1 MQSELRG
8 HMTIQTELHPELRV
22 DVTAPVATI
31 TIDAPDNENRLNPES
46 LRNLG
51 AVIDELRTRN
61 DIQVVIFTGAGD
73 DWFSAGLMNPAIRA
87 AMTKDEVIAY
97 VVDGNRIFDELEA
110 LPQIT
115 IAAINGRIVAGA
127 SELALAC
134 DIRIAGEHSTLVL
147 PEAKWGG
154 FPGAGAPHR
163 LPMAVGHSHA
173 IELIAS
179 GKEIDAAEMSRIGF
193 VNHVHPKGDVL
204 AAATELAQTIGA
216 NGPLATRG
224 AKRIARAR
232 REPGFRAAREL
243 SDALR
248 HALEWS
254 HDVDEGIAAA
264 KEGRAAKFT
273 GR

>member
-1 MQSELRG
+1 MIIE
-8 HMTIQTELHPELRV
+8 TERHPELRV
-22 DVTAPVATI
+22 DMAAPVATI
-31 TIDAPDNENRLNPES
+31 TIDAPDNENRLNPDS

-51 AVIDELRTRN
+51 AVIDELRTST

-115 IAAINGRIVAGA
+115 IAAINGKIVAGA

-134 DIRIAGEHSTLVL
+134 DIRIAGEHSTLML

-163 LPMAVGHSHA
+163 LPMAVGHGHA

-179 GKEIDAAEMSRIGF
+179 GKEIDATEMARIGF
-193 VNHVHPKGDVL
+193 VNHLHPKGEVL
-204 AAATELAQTIGA
+204 PAAKELAQTIGA

-232 REPGFRAAREL
+232 QEPGFRAAREM
-243 SDALR
+243 SDTLR
-248 HALEWS
+248 YALEWS

-264 KEGRAAKFT
+264 REGRPARFT

>member
-1 MQSELRG
+1 
-8 HMTIQTELHPELRV
+8 MTITTKRHPELRL
-22 DVTAPVATI
+22 DLSPPVATI
-31 TIDAPDNENRLNPES
+31 TIDAPDNENRLNPDS
-46 LRNLG
+46 LRDLG
-51 AVIDELRTRN
+51 GLIDELRTSS
-61 DIQVVIFTGAGD
+61 DIQVVIFTGAGEE
-73 DWFSAGLMNPAIRA
+73 WFSAGLMNPAIRA

-134 DIRIAGEHSTLVL
+134 DIRIAGAHSTLML
-147 PEAKWGG
+147 PEARWGG

-163 LPMAVGHSHA
+163 LPMAVGHGHA

-179 GKEIDAAEMSRIGF
+179 GKEIDAAEMARIGF
-193 VNHVHPKGDVL
+193 VNHVHPKGEVL
-204 AAATELAQTIGA
+204 AAAMELATAIGA
-216 NGPLATRG
+216 NGPLATQG

-264 KEGRAAKFT
+264 KESRPAKFT

>member
-1 MQSELRG
+1 MNATDFDENALRIELK
-8 HMTIQTELHPELRV
+8 P
-22 DVTAPVATI
+22 PVATI
-31 TIDAPDNENRLNPES
+31 TIDRPDNENRFDPSLLQRFGKMVEE
-46 LRNLG
+46 LRNSSEIH
-51 AVIDELRTRN
+51 A
-61 DIQVVIFTGAGD
+61 VVITGAGD

-115 IAAINGRIVAGA
+115 IAAINGKIVAGA

-134 DIRIAGEHSTLVL
+134 DIRIAGDHSSLML

-173 IELIAS
+173 LELIAT
-179 GKEIDAAEMSRIGF
+179 GKEIDAAEMLRIGF
-193 VNHVHPKGDVL
+193 VNHLHPQGKVH
-204 AAATELAQTIGA
+204 AAADALARTIAA

-232 REPGFRAAREL
+232 QEPGFRAAREM
-243 SDALR
+243 SDTLR

-264 KEGRAAKFT
+264 KEGRPAKFT

>member
-1 MQSELRG
+1 MTINTKIHHELR
-8 HMTIQTELHPELRV
+8 LDLSP
-22 DVTAPVATI
+22 PVATI
-31 TIDAPDNENRLNPES
+31 IIDAPDNENRLNPDS
-46 LRNLG
+46 LRNLS
-51 AVIDELRTRN
+51 AVIGELRTSD
-61 DIQVVIFTGAGD
+61 DIQVVIFTGAGEE
-73 DWFSAGLMNPAIRA
+73 WFSAGLMNPAIRA
-87 AMTKDEVIAY
+87 TMTKDEVIAY
-97 VVDGNRIFDELEA
+97 VVDGNRTFDALEA

-134 DIRIAGEHSTLVL
+134 DIRIAGKHSSLML

-163 LPMAVGHSHA
+163 LPMAVGYGHA

-179 GKEIDAAEMSRIGF
+179 GKEIGAAEMARIGF
-193 VNHVHPKGDVL
+193 VNHLHPQGRVL
-204 AAATELAQTIGA
+204 AAARELADAIGA

-232 REPGFRAAREL
+232 REPGFQAAREL

-248 HALEWS
+248 QALEWS

-264 KEGRAAKFT
+264 KEGRLAKFT

>member
-1 MQSELRG
+1 
-8 HMTIQTELHPELRV
+8 
-22 DVTAPVATI
+22 
-31 TIDAPDNENRLNPES
+31 
-46 LRNLG
+46 
-51 AVIDELRTRN
+51 
-61 DIQVVIFTGAGD
+61 
-73 DWFSAGLMNPAIRA
+73 MNPAIRA

-115 IAAINGRIVAGA
+115 IAAINGKIVAGA
-127 SELALAC
+127 SELALTC
-134 DIRIAGEHSTLVL
+134 HIRIAGEHSTLML

-173 IELIAS
+173 LELIAS
-179 GKEIDAAEMSRIGF
+179 SKEIDDAEMARIGF
-193 VNHVHPKGDVL
+193 VNHLYPRGQVL
-204 AAATELAQTIGA
+204 AAATGLAETIGS

-232 REPGFRAAREL
+232 QEPSFRAAHEM
-243 SDALR
+243 SDKLR
-248 HALEWS
+248 HALDSS

-264 KEGRAAKFT
+264 TEGRPAKFT

>member
-1 MQSELRG
+1 MSIE
-8 HMTIQTELHPELRV
+8 TELHPELRA
-22 DVTAPVATI
+22 DISGPVATV

-46 LRNLG
+46 LRSLG
-51 AVIDELRTRN
+51 TLVEELRTRT
-61 DIQVVIFTGAGD
+61 DIHAVIFTGAGD
-73 DWFSAGLMNPAIRA
+73 EWFSAGLMNPAIRA

-110 LPQIT
+110 LPQVT

-134 DIRIAGEHSTLVL
+134 DIRIAGEHSTLML

-163 LPMAVGHSHA
+163 LPMAVGHGHA

-179 GKEIDAAEMSRIGF
+179 GKEIDAVEMARIGF
-193 VNHVHPKGDVL
+193 VNHHHPKGQVL
-204 AAATELAQTIGA
+204 AAAAKLAAAIGA

-243 SDALR
+243 SDSLR

-264 KEGRAAKFT
+264 KEGRPAKFT

>member
-1 MQSELRG
+1 MNENENALRMELA
-8 HMTIQTELHPELRV
+8 P
-22 DVTAPVATI
+22 PVATI
-31 TIDAPDNENRLNPES
+31 TIDRPDNENRFDPVL
-46 LRNLG
+46 LRRFG
-51 AVIDELRTRN
+51 EMVEELRTSA
-61 DIQVVIFTGAGD
+61 DIQAVVITGAGD
-73 DWFSAGLMNPAIRA
+73 EWFSAGLMNPAIRA

-110 LPQIT
+110 LHQIT

-134 DIRIAGEHSTLVL
+134 DIRIAGEHSTLML

-163 LPMAVGHSHA
+163 LPMAVGHGHA
-173 IELIAS
+173 LELIAT
-179 GKEIDAAEMSRIGF
+179 GKEIDAAEMERIGF
-193 VNHVHPKGDVL
+193 VQHVHPRGKVHAAAAEL
-204 AAATELAQTIGA
+204 AAAVGA

-232 REPGFRAAREL
+232 REPGFRAAREM
-243 SDALR
+243 SDTLR

-264 KEGRAAKFT
+264 KEGRPAKFT

>member
-1 MQSELRG
+1 
-8 HMTIQTELHPELRV
+8 MTIKTDLHPELRL
-22 DVTAPVATI
+22 DLSPQVATI
-31 TIDAPDNENRLNPES
+31 TINAPDNENRLNPES

-51 AVIDELRTRN
+51 AVIDELRTRD
-61 DIQVVIFTGAGD
+61 DIQVVIFTGVGD
-73 DWFSAGLMNPAIRA
+73 EWFSAGLMNPAIRA

-115 IAAINGRIVAGA
+115 IAAINGKVVAGA

-134 DIRIAGEHSTLVL
+134 DIRIAGEHSTLML

-163 LPMAVGHSHA
+163 LPMAVGHGHA

-179 GKEIDAAEMSRIGF
+179 GAEIDAGEMARIGF
-193 VNHVHPKGDVL
+193 VNHVHPKGEVL
-204 AAATELAQTIGA
+204 AAATELAQSIGA

-232 REPGFRAAREL
+232 REPGFRAAREM
-243 SDALR
+243 SDTLR
-248 HALEWS
+248 YALEWS

-264 KEGRAAKFT
+264 KEGRPANFT